1 MQIKLTNGQV
11 AEIAAEEA
19 KRIHH
24 ALESEMKH
32 NLPDDE
38 DERNTSYHERA
49 WDNIV
54 AAAESIGIHGVKPRE
69 KDMKEVLAILLAS
82 DDICSDVKA
91 ELMWEM
97 FEWSISHHWD
107 QIHNVHDAD

>member
-1 MQIKLTNGQV
+1 MTNGQI
-11 AEIAAEEA
+11 AEIAADEA

-32 NLPDDE
+32 DVSDDDE
-38 DERNTSYHERA
+38 YEHNASYHKRA

-54 AAAESIGIHGVKPRE
+54 KAAESIDIHGVKPKE
-69 KDMKEVLAILLAS
+69 SDMKEILAILLAS

-91 ELMWEM
+91 ELIWEM
-97 FEWSISHHWD
+97 VEWSISHHWA
-107 QIHNVHDAD
+107 QIHNVHNAE